1 MKRNVNAT
9 NKVMP
14 WIMPDTKSK
23 PAISVRKTLG
33 PVPIEEANL
42 EVESGEQIVTDAD
55 QSGLPAMFT
64 AGGKR
69 HYAGGT
75 PLNLPP
81 NSFIFSRDKSMSIK
95 DEAILEQFGK
105 AARRKGYTLAE
116 LAKRYDINEYR
127 GTLLDKDTDN
137 LQRNTAEMMIT
148 NYNEKLAKLSLV
160 QESTKGFPDGI
171 PAIAIP
177 YLATSG
183 LNMNELFAAQEDD
196 TEDYGQPTAR
206 YGGGLPQF
214 KKGGQ
219 APKSNRGQIEIQ
231 YANPFPTQPFAGSK
245 KKGGDTKK
253 RVKITPPNFMQK
265 GGVPTY
271 DSAEAAVL
279 RSMIPGI
286 ILPEDTVES
295 KQPGKSGVFGRF
307 DQSAADKNWRWYG
320 KKINW
325 SDPKDVETAQ
335 RAYNDRIRKKVLDAG
350 YPTDYADMM
359 VSRVGFVD
367 KAGVPN
373 ALDKKAGK
381 YTETRIDFDIPVKTV
396 TPPEV
401 KEAVSPAQIAKQIPT
416 NTFTGI
422 NKQVPADFWLQDI
435 VKTAGAAADS
445 ARIKKY
451 HPWQATYNPYLPST
465 TYYDPTRELAANA
478 ETANLAA
485 EAAMTFAGP
494 QQSSAR
500 LSAIQGQAAQNAAN
514 ILGKY
519 NNLNVGVANQ
529 SEQIRAGI
537 INQAAMR
544 QADST
549 TNLYDK
555 TVILNQQFDNAKAA
569 ARGQIRQSFLDALTN
584 RAQTQALNAIQK
596 QYRVDPLSGGLT
608 YFTEGRDITPE
619 GSDQDVLF
627 KKIEDATNRF
637 PGTTPDQWAKIFTGG
652 K

>member
-1 MKRNVNAT
+1 
-9 NKVMP
+9 
-14 WIMPDTKSK
+14 MPDTKSK

-105 AARRKGYTLAE
+105 AARRKGYTPAE

-137 LQRNTAEMMIT
+137 LQRNTAEMMIS
-148 NYNEKLAKLSLV
+148 NYNEKLAKLALV
-160 QESTKGFPDGI
+160 QESTKGFPEGI

-183 LNMNELFAAQEDD
+183 LNMSEMFAAQEDD

-219 APKSNRGQIEIQ
+219 VPKSNRGQIEIQ

-253 RVKITPPNFMQK
+253 RVRVIPPNSMREFGTGGINDDITPYTGRK
-265 GGVPTY
+265 GEKTPTGENPGTKKTIEDFY
-271 DSAEAAVL
+271 KLYKNAGIDASKLSDAEAQAAL
-279 RSMIPGI
+279 YDKADLFTKAYMWGAFG
-286 ILPEDTVES
+286 DTAAGKSNNQYS
-295 KQPGKSGVFGRF
+295 KWKPLEGENFASYKARISGLYKSDAELSDELSKLKGAFSDGKSGRRTNFLLHTF
-307 DQSAADKNWRWYG
+307 DKETGNAAAE
-320 KKINW
+320 
-325 SDPKDVETAQ
+325 ETA
-335 RAYNDRIRKKVLDAG
+335 KG
-350 YPTDYADMM
+350 
-359 VSRVGFVD
+359 SG
-367 KAGVPN
+367 
-373 ALDKKAGK
+373 
-381 YTETRIDFDIPVKTV
+381 
-396 TPPEV
+396 
-401 KEAVSPAQIAKQIPT
+401 AKQVPT
-416 NTFTGI
+416 NAFTGA

-544 QADST
+544 QADNT

-619 GSDQDVLF
+619 GSDQDALF

-637 PGTTPDQWAKIFTGG
+637 PGTTPDQWLKVYMG